1 MSSVPP
7 AEVDGQPEQEPEG
20 EHGEEDEEQG
30 LGRAKLEQRCDAAKQ
45 EQLNEQEEEGLGAT
59 GGGVVVH
66 GAKLR
71 LQGPPQAAESG
82 VRMGRQ
88 EVRRGN
94 RPPRRR
100 PSRPGSRT
108 GAQMRST

>member
-1 MSSVPP
+1 MDGLRRGGGWASKLRTPRMRAGTAPGGREGDDMSSVPR

-66 GAKLR
+66 GR
-71 LQGPPQAAESG
+71 
-82 VRMGRQ
+82 
-88 EVRRGN
+88 N
-94 RPPRRR
+94 
-100 PSRPGSRT
+100 
-108 GAQMRST
+108 